1 MLFKIRYLYKKIL
14 NINNK
19 MDLNEKILSVFKK
32 MINDI
37 MDVYPEQKGN
47 IYEKYESVMNMETL
61 NLEECE
67 LLKNFME
74 NINKNSSKITNKDV
88 DIITDDLID
97 SIPLKKIWDSDISD
111 SAKDEIWKYL
121 QTFCIISINLNS
133 SKELQELLSGET
145 KEINPEN
152 RKDLKDL
159 KRIKKLKESIDTI
172 NTNKSS
178 DVPDMNGMNDIFSN
192 TGIGQLAKEIAEGLN
207 FEEMLGQ
214 NSDLDEGEQNMEDV
228 MQNIMNPANFMNL
241 FQNINSKV
249 QEKIQSGDIDE
260 NMLTGEAQ
268 NLYGN
273 FQNNPMFQ
281 SMMNNPELKKFQES
295 MNSEQQSEES
305 NNNDA
310 VETAKKNKNVRVEK
324 LDENHRVIPQNKTQ
338 ERLQKK
344 LAAKQ
349 KNNEEKKIV
358 IDSEKKKSVKTDN
371 IKVEKTE

>member
-1 MLFKIRYLYKKIL
+1 
-14 NINNK
+14 

-37 MDVYPEQKGN
+37 MDVYPEQKGS

-67 LLKNFME
+67 LLKNFMN
-74 NINKNSSKITNKDV
+74 NISKYSSKITNKDV
-88 DIITDDLID
+88 VVISDELID
-97 SIPLKKIWDSDISD
+97 GIPLKKIWESDISD
-111 SAKDEIWKYL
+111 SVKDEIWKYL

-145 KEINPEN
+145 ETIDSEN

-159 KRIKKLKESIDTI
+159 KRIQKLKESIDTI
-172 NTNKSS
+172 NENKSS
-178 DVPDMNGMNDIFSN
+178 DVPDINGMNDIFSN
-192 TGIGQLAKEIAEGLN
+192 TGIGQLAKEIAEGLD

-214 NSDLDEGEQNMEDV
+214 NKDLDEGEQNMEDV

-249 QEKIQSGDIDE
+249 QDKIQSGDIDE

-295 MNSEQQSEES
+295 MNSEQSSGQQS
-305 NNNDA
+305 NDNDVA

-324 LDENHRVIPQNKTQ
+324 LDENHKVIPQNKTQ

-349 KNNEEKKIV
+349 KDAKQSNSEKKIV
-358 IDSEKKKSVKTDN
+358 INDEKKKSVKSDN

>member
-1 MLFKIRYLYKKIL
+1 
-14 NINNK
+14 

-37 MDVYPEQKGN
+37 MDVYPEQKGD
-47 IYEKYESVMNMETL
+47 IYEKYESIMNMETL

-67 LLKNFME
+67 LLKNFMD
-74 NINKNSSKITNKDV
+74 NIGKNSTKITNKDV
-88 DIITDDLID
+88 EVISDELID
-97 SIPLKKIWDSDISD
+97 SIPLKKIWESDISE
-111 SAKDEIWKYL
+111 SVKDEIWKYL
-121 QTFCIISINLNS
+121 QTFCIININLNS

-145 KEINPEN
+145 KEIDPEN

-159 KRIKKLKESIDTI
+159 KRIQKLKESISTI
-172 NTNKSS
+172 NEKKVDES
-178 DVPDMNGMNDIFSN
+178 DMNDIFSN
-192 TGIGQLAKEIAEGLN
+192 TGIGQLAKEIAEGLD

-214 NSDLDEGEQNMEDV
+214 NSDLDSGEQNMEDV

-249 QEKIQSGDIDE
+249 QDKIQSGDIDE
-260 NMLTGEAQ
+260 SMLTGEAQ

-273 FQNNPMFQ
+273 FQDNPMFQ

-295 MNSEQQSEES
+295 MNNNEETGGS
-305 NNNDA
+305 DGNNA
-310 VETAKKNKNVRVEK
+310 VETAVETVKKNKSVRVEK
-324 LDENHRVIPQNKTQ
+324 LDENQKVIPKNKTE

-349 KNNEEKKIV
+349 TQLDEKQKGEEKKIV
-358 IDSEKKKSVKTDN
+358 IEGEKQKSVKTDN

>member
-1 MLFKIRYLYKKIL
+1 
-14 NINNK
+14 

-37 MDVYPEQKGN
+37 MDVYPEEKGN
-47 IYEKYESVMNMETL
+47 IYEKYESVMNMDTL
-61 NLEECE
+61 VLEDCD
-67 LLKNFME
+67 LLKNFMD
-74 NINKNSSKITNKDV
+74 NIGKNSTKITNKDV
-88 DIITDDLID
+88 LVIGDDLID
-97 SIPLKKIWDSDISD
+97 GIPLKKIWKTDISE
-111 SAKDEIWKYL
+111 SVKDEIWKYL
-121 QTFCIISINLNS
+121 QTFCIININLNS
-133 SKELQELLSGET
+133 SKELQNLLSGDANTIEG
-145 KEINPEN
+145 EN

-172 NTNKSS
+172 NDNKKKDENDLS
-178 DVPDMNGMNDIFSN
+178 NMNDIFSS
-192 TGIGQLAKEIAEGLN
+192 TGIGQLAKEIAEGIN
-207 FEEMLGQ
+207 FEEMLGE
-214 NSDLDEGEQNMEDV
+214 NKDLDSGEQNMEDV

-268 NLYGN
+268 NLYGD

-281 SMMNNPELKKFQES
+281 NMMNNPDLKKFQES
-295 MNSEQQSEES
+295 MNKES
-305 NNNDA
+305 GGSDGKDDVDA

-324 LDENHRVIPQNKTQ
+324 IDENHRVVPQNETQ
-338 ERLQKK
+338 ARLQKK

-349 KNNEEKKIV
+349 TQLDEKQKGEEKKIV
-358 IDSEKKKSVKTDN
+358 IEGEKQKSVKTDN

>member
-1 MLFKIRYLYKKIL
+1 
-14 NINNK
+14 

-37 MDVYPEQKGN
+37 MDVYPEQKGS

-67 LLKNFME
+67 LLKKFMD

-88 DIITDDLID
+88 DVITDDLID
-97 SIPLKKIWDSDISD
+97 GIPLKKIWESDISD

-145 KEINPEN
+145 GTIDPEN

-172 NTNKSS
+172 NTNKTN

-281 SMMNNPELKKFQES
+281 SMMNNPELKKFQKQ
-295 MNSEQQSEES
+295 MNKDNIETEES
-305 NNNDA
+305 DGNNA

-324 LDENHRVIPQNKTQ
+324 LDENHKVIPQNKTQ

-349 KNNEEKKIV
+349 KNNNEQKKIV
-358 IDSEKKKSVKTDN
+358 IEGEKKKSVKTDN

>member
-1 MLFKIRYLYKKIL
+1 
-14 NINNK
+14 

-37 MDVYPEQKGN
+37 MDVYPEQKGS

-67 LLKNFME
+67 LLKNFMD
-74 NINKNSSKITNKDV
+74 NINKYSSKITNKDV
-88 DIITDDLID
+88 DVITDDLID
-97 SIPLKKIWDSDISD
+97 GIPLKKIWVSDISD

-145 KEINPEN
+145 GTIDPEN

-172 NTNKSS
+172 NTNKSN

-260 NMLTGEAQ
+260 NILTGEAQ

-295 MNSEQQSEES
+295 MNEQQS
-305 NNNDA
+305 NDTNA

-324 LDENHRVIPQNKTQ
+324 LDENHKVIPQNKTQ

-349 KNNEEKKIV
+349 KENSKDEKKIV
-358 IDSEKKKSVKTDN
+358 IDGEKKKSVKTDN

>member
-1 MLFKIRYLYKKIL
+1 
-14 NINNK
+14 

-37 MDVYPEQKGN
+37 MDVYPEQKGS

-67 LLKNFME
+67 LLKNFMD
-74 NINKNSSKITNKDV
+74 NINKYSSKITNKDV
-88 DIITDDLID
+88 DVITDDLID
-97 SIPLKKIWDSDISD
+97 GIPLKKIWVSDISD

-145 KEINPEN
+145 GTIDPEN

-172 NTNKSS
+172 NTNKSN

-295 MNSEQQSEES
+295 MNEQQS
-305 NNNDA
+305 NDTNA

-324 LDENHRVIPQNKTQ
+324 LDENHKVIPQNKTQ

-349 KNNEEKKIV
+349 KENSKDEKKIV
-358 IDSEKKKSVKTDN
+358 IDGEKKKSVKTDN

>member
-1 MLFKIRYLYKKIL
+1 
-14 NINNK
+14 

-32 MINDI
+32 MVNDI
-37 MDVYPEQKGN
+37 MDVYPEQKGS

-67 LLKNFME
+67 LVKNFMD
-74 NINKNSSKITNKDV
+74 NISKYSSKITSKDADV
-88 DIITDDLID
+88 ITDDLID
-97 SIPLKKIWDSDISD
+97 GIPLSKIWKSDISD
-111 SAKDEIWKYL
+111 SVKDEIWKYL

-133 SKELQELLSGET
+133 SKELQELLSGDT
-145 KEINPEN
+145 KDIDPEN

-172 NTNKSS
+172 NENKKN
-178 DVPDMNGMNDIFSN
+178 DEPDMNGMNDIFSN
-192 TGIGQLAKEIAEGLN
+192 TGIGQLAKEIAEGLD

-214 NSDLDEGEQNMEDV
+214 NKDLDSGEQNMEDI

-249 QEKIQSGDIDE
+249 QDKIQSGDIDE
-260 NMLTGEAQ
+260 SMLTGEAQ

-295 MNSEQQSEES
+295 MNNNKES
-305 NNNDA
+305 GESDGNNA
-310 VETAKKNKNVRVEK
+310 VETAVKTAKKNKNVRVEK
-324 LDENHRVIPQNKTQ
+324 LDENHRVIPQNETQ

-349 KNNEEKKIV
+349 KDDKQSSQKKIV

-371 IKVEKTE
+371 VKVEKTN

>member
-1 MLFKIRYLYKKIL
+1 
-14 NINNK
+14 

-32 MINDI
+32 MVNDI
-37 MDVYPEQKGN
+37 MDVYPEQKGS

-67 LLKNFME
+67 LLKKFMN
-74 NINKNSSKITNKDV
+74 NIGKHSSKITSKDV
-88 DIITDDLID
+88 NVITDDLID
-97 SIPLKKIWDSDISD
+97 GIPLKKIWESDISE
-111 SAKDEIWKYL
+111 SVKDEIWKYL

-145 KEINPEN
+145 ETIDPEN

-172 NTNKSS
+172 NETKKN

-192 TGIGQLAKEIAEGLN
+192 TGIGQLAKEIAEGIN

-214 NSDLDEGEQNMEDV
+214 NNDLDSGEQNMEDV

-249 QEKIQSGDIDE
+249 QDKIQSGDIDE
-260 NMLTGEAQ
+260 SMLTGEAQ

-295 MNSEQQSEES
+295 MNNDNEETGGS
-305 NNNDA
+305 DGKDNS

-324 LDENHRVIPQNKTQ
+324 LDENHKVIPKNETQ
-338 ERLQKK
+338 KRLQKK

-349 KNNEEKKIV
+349 KDAEQSSEEKKIV
-358 IDSEKKKSVKTDN
+358 IDNEKKKSVKTDN

>member
-1 MLFKIRYLYKKIL
+1 
-14 NINNK
+14 

-32 MINDI
+32 MVNDI
-37 MDVYPEQKGN
+37 MDVYPEQKGS
-47 IYEKYESVMNMETL
+47 IYEKYENVMNMETL

-67 LLKNFME
+67 LLKIFME
-74 NINKNSSKITNKDV
+74 NINKNSSKITSKDV
-88 DIITDDLID
+88 NVITDDLID
-97 SIPLKKIWDSDISD
+97 GIPLKKIWESDISD
-111 SAKDEIWKYL
+111 SVKDEIWKYL

-145 KEINPEN
+145 ETIDPEN

-178 DVPDMNGMNDIFSN
+178 DVPDMNGIFSN

-249 QEKIQSGDIDE
+249 QDKIKSGDIDE
-260 NMLTGEAQ
+260 SMLTGEAQ

-281 SMMNNPELKKFQES
+281 SMMNNPELKKFQEQ
-295 MNSEQQSEES
+295 MNGQQNEQQSEES
-305 NNNDA
+305 NNDA
-310 VETAKKNKNVRVEK
+310 IETAKKNKNVRVEK
-324 LDENHRVIPQNKTQ
+324 LDENHKVIPKNETQ
-338 ERLQKK
+338 ARLQKK

-349 KNNEEKKIV
+349 RNNNEEKKIV

>member
-1 MLFKIRYLYKKIL
+1 
-14 NINNK
+14 

-32 MINDI
+32 MVNDI
-37 MDVYPEQKGN
+37 MDVYPEQKGS

-67 LLKNFME
+67 LLKNFMD
-74 NINKNSSKITNKDV
+74 NINKNSSKITNKNVDV
-88 DIITDDLID
+88 ISDDLID
-97 SIPLKKIWDSDISD
+97 GIPLKKIWESDISD

-133 SKELQELLSGET
+133 SKQLQELLSGET
-145 KEINPEN
+145 KTIDPEN

-159 KRIKKLKESIDTI
+159 KRIQKLKESIDTI

-214 NSDLDEGEQNMEDV
+214 NKDLDEGEQNMEDV

-281 SMMNNPELKKFQES
+281 SMMNNPELKKFQEQ
-295 MNSEQQSEES
+295 MNSGES
-305 NNNDA
+305 DENNA

-324 LDENHRVIPQNKTQ
+324 LDENHKVIPQNKTQ

-349 KNNEEKKIV
+349 KDAKQSNEQKKIV
-358 IDSEKKKSVKTDN
+358 IEGEKKKSVKTDN

>member
-1 MLFKIRYLYKKIL
+1 
-14 NINNK
+14 

-37 MDVYPEQKGN
+37 MDVYPEQKGS

-67 LLKNFME
+67 LLKNFMD

-88 DIITDDLID
+88 DVITDELID
-97 SIPLKKIWDSDISD
+97 GIPLKKIWVSDISD

-145 KEINPEN
+145 GTIDPEN

-172 NTNKSS
+172 NENKNS

-281 SMMNNPELKKFQES
+281 SMMNNPELKKFQEQ
-295 MNSEQQSEES
+295 MNGQQSDNNTGES
-305 NNNDA
+305 DGNNA

-324 LDENHRVIPQNKTQ
+324 LDENHRVIPKNKTE

-349 KNNEEKKIV
+349 KDAEQSREQKKIV
-358 IDSEKKKSVKTDN
+358 IDDEKKKSVKTDN

>member
-1 MLFKIRYLYKKIL
+1 
-14 NINNK
+14 

-37 MDVYPEQKGN
+37 MDVYPEQKGS

-67 LLKNFME
+67 LLKNFMD
-74 NINKNSSKITNKDV
+74 NISKYSSKITSKDINV
-88 DIITDDLID
+88 ITDDLING
-97 SIPLKKIWDSDISD
+97 IPLKKIWESDISE
-111 SAKDEIWKYL
+111 SVKDEIWKYL

-145 KEINPEN
+145 ETIDPEN

-172 NTNKSS
+172 NETKKN
-178 DVPDMNGMNDIFSN
+178 DEPDMNGMNDIFSN
-192 TGIGQLAKEIAEGLN
+192 TGIGQLAKEIAEGIN

-214 NSDLDEGEQNMEDV
+214 NKDLDSGEQNMEDV

-249 QEKIQSGDIDE
+249 QDKIQSGDIDE
-260 NMLTGEAQ
+260 SMLTGEAQ

-295 MNSEQQSEES
+295 MNEQQSNDNTGES
-305 NNNDA
+305 NGNNA
-310 VETAKKNKNVRVEK
+310 IETSKKNKNVRVEK
-324 LDENHRVIPQNKTQ
+324 LDENHLVIPQNKTQ

-349 KNNEEKKIV
+349 KDAKQSNEQKKIV
-358 IDSEKKKSVKTDN
+358 IDGEKKKSVKTDN

>member
-1 MLFKIRYLYKKIL
+1 
-14 NINNK
+14 

-37 MDVYPEQKGN
+37 MDVYPEQKGS

-67 LLKNFME
+67 LLKNFMD
-74 NINKNSSKITNKDV
+74 NINKYSSKITNKDLDV
-88 DIITDDLID
+88 ITDDLID
-97 SIPLKKIWDSDISD
+97 GIPLKKIWNSDISN

-145 KEINPEN
+145 ETIDLEN

-159 KRIKKLKESIDTI
+159 KKIKKLKESIDTI
-172 NTNKSS
+172 NTNKSN
-178 DVPDMNGMNDIFSN
+178 DIPNMNGMNDIFSN

-281 SMMNNPELKKFQES
+281 SMMNNPELKKFQEQ
-295 MNSEQQSEES
+295 MNVQQNEQQNEES
-305 NNNDA
+305 NNNNA

-324 LDENHRVIPQNKTQ
+324 LDENHKVIPQNKTQ

-344 LAAKQ
+344 LAEKQ
-349 KNNEEKKIV
+349 KNSKDEKKIV
-358 IDSEKKKSVKTDN
+358 IEGEKKKSVKTDN
-371 IKVEKTE
+371 VKVEKTE

>member
-1 MLFKIRYLYKKIL
+1 
-14 NINNK
+14 

-37 MDVYPEQKGN
+37 MDVYPEQKGS

-67 LLKNFME
+67 LLKNFMD
-74 NINKNSSKITNKDV
+74 NINKYSSKITNKDV
-88 DIITDDLID
+88 DVITDELID
-97 SIPLKKIWDSDISD
+97 GIPLKKIWVSDISD

-145 KEINPEN
+145 GTIDPEN

-172 NTNKSS
+172 NQNKNS

-281 SMMNNPELKKFQES
+281 SMMNNPELKKFQEQ
-295 MNSEQQSEES
+295 MNSEQSGGS
-305 NNNDA
+305 DGNNA

-324 LDENHRVIPQNKTQ
+324 LDENHKVIPQNKTQ

-349 KNNEEKKIV
+349 KQNSKDEKKIV
-358 IDSEKKKSVKTDN
+358 IEGEKKKSVKTDN

>member
-1 MLFKIRYLYKKIL
+1 
-14 NINNK
+14 

-37 MDVYPEQKGN
+37 MDVYPEQKGD

-67 LLKNFME
+67 LLKKFMD
-74 NINKNSSKITNKDV
+74 NIGKNSTKITNKDV
-88 DIITDDLID
+88 EVISDELID
-97 SIPLKKIWDSDISD
+97 GIPLKKIWESDISE
-111 SAKDEIWKYL
+111 SVKDEIWKYL
-121 QTFCIISINLNS
+121 QTFCIININLNS

-145 KEINPEN
+145 KEIDPEN

-159 KRIKKLKESIDTI
+159 KKIQKLKESISTI
-172 NTNKSS
+172 NEKKVDES
-178 DVPDMNGMNDIFSN
+178 DVNGMNDIFSN
-192 TGIGQLAKEIAEGLN
+192 TGIGQLAKEIAEGLD

-214 NSDLDEGEQNMEDV
+214 NGDLDEGEQNMEDV

-249 QEKIQSGDIDE
+249 QDKIQSGDIDE
-260 NMLTGEAQ
+260 SMLTGEAQ

-273 FQNNPMFQ
+273 FKNNPMFQ

-295 MNSEQQSEES
+295 MNEETCGS
-305 NNNDA
+305 DGNNADENNA
-310 VETAKKNKNVRVEK
+310 VETAKKNKSVRVEK
-324 LDENHRVIPQNKTQ
+324 LDENHKVIPQNKTQ

-344 LAAKQ
+344 LAEKQ
-349 KNNEEKKIV
+349 KNNNQEKKIV
-358 IDSEKKKSVKTDN
+358 IEGEKKKSEKTDN

>member
-1 MLFKIRYLYKKIL
+1 
-14 NINNK
+14 

-32 MINDI
+32 MVNDI
-37 MDVYPEQKGN
+37 MDVYPEQKGS

-74 NINKNSSKITNKDV
+74 NINKNSSKITSKDV
-88 DIITDDLID
+88 NVITDDLING
-97 SIPLKKIWDSDISD
+97 IPLKKIWESDISD
-111 SAKDEIWKYL
+111 SVKDEIWKYL

-145 KEINPEN
+145 ETIDPEN

-178 DVPDMNGMNDIFSN
+178 DVPDMNDIFSN

-249 QEKIQSGDIDE
+249 QDKIQSGDIDE
-260 NMLTGEAQ
+260 SMLTGEAQ

-295 MNSEQQSEES
+295 MNSEQQSEQQSEES

-324 LDENHRVIPQNKTQ
+324 LDENHKVIPKNETQ
-338 ERLQKK
+338 ARLQKK

-349 KNNEEKKIV
+349 RNNNEEKKIV

>member
-1 MLFKIRYLYKKIL
+1 
-14 NINNK
+14 

-37 MDVYPEQKGN
+37 MDVYPEQKGS

-67 LLKNFME
+67 LLKNFMD

-88 DIITDDLID
+88 DVITDDLID
-97 SIPLKKIWDSDISD
+97 GIPLKKIWESDISD
-111 SAKDEIWKYL
+111 SVKDEIWKYL

-145 KEINPEN
+145 GTIDPEN

-178 DVPDMNGMNDIFSN
+178 NVPDMNGMNDIFSN

-281 SMMNNPELKKFQES
+281 SMMNNPELKKFQEQ

-305 NNNDA
+305 NNDA
-310 VETAKKNKNVRVEK
+310 VEIAKKNKNVRVEK
-324 LDENHRVIPQNKTQ
+324 LDENHKVIPKNETQ
-338 ERLQKK
+338 ARLQKK

-349 KNNEEKKIV
+349 KDAKQSNEQKKIV
-358 IDSEKKKSVKTDN
+358 IEGEKKKSVKTDN
-371 IKVEKTE
+371 VKVEKTE

>member
-1 MLFKIRYLYKKIL
+1 
-14 NINNK
+14 

-37 MDVYPEQKGN
+37 MDVYPEKKGD

-67 LLKNFME
+67 LLKNFM
-74 NINKNSSKITNKDV
+74 NSIGKNSTKITNKDV
-88 DIITDDLID
+88 EVISDELID
-97 SIPLKKIWDSDISD
+97 NIPLKKIWESDISENV
-111 SAKDEIWKYL
+111 KDEIWKYL
-121 QTFCIISINLNS
+121 QTFCIININLNS

-145 KEINPEN
+145 KEIDPEN

-159 KRIKKLKESIDTI
+159 KKIQKLKESISTI
-172 NTNKSS
+172 NEKKVDES
-178 DVPDMNGMNDIFSN
+178 DMNDIFSN
-192 TGIGQLAKEIAEGLN
+192 TGIGQLAKEIAEGLD

-214 NSDLDEGEQNMEDV
+214 NSDLDSGEQNMEDV

-249 QEKIQSGDIDE
+249 QDKIQSGDIDE
-260 NMLTGEAQ
+260 SMLTGEAQ

-273 FQNNPMFQ
+273 FQDNPMFQ

-295 MNSEQQSEES
+295 MNVETGGSDG
-305 NNNDA
+305 NNADETT
-310 VETAKKNKNVRVEK
+310 VETAKKNKSVRVEK
-324 LDENHRVIPQNKTQ
+324 LDENQKVVPQNETQ
-338 ERLQKK
+338 ARLQKK
-344 LAAKQ
+344 LAEKQ
-349 KNNEEKKIV
+349 KGDKQSNQEKKIV
-358 IDSEKKKSVKTDN
+358 IKDEKQKSVKTDN

>member
-1 MLFKIRYLYKKIL
+1 
-14 NINNK
+14 

-32 MINDI
+32 MVNDI
-37 MDVYPEQKGN
+37 MDVYPEQKGS

-74 NINKNSSKITNKDV
+74 NINKNSSKITSKDV
-88 DIITDDLID
+88 NVITDDLING
-97 SIPLKKIWDSDISD
+97 IPLKKIWESDISD
-111 SAKDEIWKYL
+111 SVKDEIWKYL

-145 KEINPEN
+145 ETIDPEN

-249 QEKIQSGDIDE
+249 QDKIKSGDIDE
-260 NMLTGEAQ
+260 SMLTGEAQ

-295 MNSEQQSEES
+295 MNSEQQSEQQSEES
-305 NNNDA
+305 NNDA
-310 VETAKKNKNVRVEK
+310 IETVKKNKNVRVEK
-324 LDENHRVIPQNKTQ
+324 LDENHKVIPKNETQ
-338 ERLQKK
+338 ARLQKK

-349 KNNEEKKIV
+349 RNNNEEKKIV

>member
-1 MLFKIRYLYKKIL
+1 
-14 NINNK
+14 

-32 MINDI
+32 LINDI
-37 MDVYPEQKGN
+37 MDVYPEQKGT

-67 LLKNFME
+67 LLKNFMD
-74 NINKNSSKITNKDV
+74 NINKYSSKITNKDV
-88 DIITDDLID
+88 DVISDDLID
-97 SIPLKKIWDSDISD
+97 GIPLKKIWDSDISD

-145 KEINPEN
+145 GTIDPEN

-159 KRIKKLKESIDTI
+159 KRIKKLKESIDSI
-172 NTNKSS
+172 NTNKNS

-214 NSDLDEGEQNMEDV
+214 NNDLDEGEQNMEDV

-281 SMMNNPELKKFQES
+281 SMMNNPELKKFQEQ
-295 MNSEQQSEES
+295 MNSEQQSEKS
-305 NNNDA
+305 NNDA

-324 LDENHRVIPQNKTQ
+324 LDENHKVIPQNKTQ

-349 KNNEEKKIV
+349 KDANDEKKIV
-358 IDSEKKKSVKTDN
+358 IEGEKKKSVKTDN